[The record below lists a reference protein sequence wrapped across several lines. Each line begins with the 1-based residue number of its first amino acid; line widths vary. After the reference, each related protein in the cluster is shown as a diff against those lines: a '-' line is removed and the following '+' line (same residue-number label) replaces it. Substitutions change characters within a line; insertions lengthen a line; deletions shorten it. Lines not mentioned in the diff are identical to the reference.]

1 MFTFYDCE
9 IFKHDWLFVFIS
21 DDGEVIEIHNDRDAL
36 ERHLSTLHYLV
47 GYNNYAYDDK
57 ITASILKDID
67 PYETSQKIISGKKFN
82 LRLQNPITLDVMQE
96 LKGVSLKEAQ
106 ANLGQSIIETP
117 IDFNLNRKLTKEE
130 IEKVFFY
137 CKNDVQVTKQLFEE
151 RESYFTTKFEMV
163 KEFKLPVTSLKK
175 TQATLAAE
183 ILKAVPGTEK
193 NRLQINYDE
202 RLIQHELP
210 QPIINFYQEI
220 ESEYKQ
226 GVDYTVLEKKKFT
239 YNLAGL
245 EHVYG
250 FGGLHAAKEK
260 YKGEGNYMQIDI
272 SSFYPSLIINNQF
285 LKNMDEFKKIYH
297 TKQQLKLSKDNKE
310 TVYKRILNSVY
321 GAMKSRYNKLHFPQM
336 ANSIVVN
343 GQLIMTHL
351 ICLLEAHCELIQTN
365 TDGIIIKYKKGFEKN
380 LMKLLELFEK
390 HYDLSFDVDLITK
403 IAQRD
408 VNNYVIQYK
417 DGSIKAVGRFGNYEG
432 GSFERNSLTI
442 IDKAL
447 VDYYINGI
455 KPNQTVIHCWKYR
468 KFEYFQL
475 VSKAGK
481 YDGMAQ
487 EKKEDTLFKGNYSTH
502 FINLPK
508 TNRIFATKNKYAGS
522 VFKTRNGA
530 EIKYTKVPYTS
541 ENCLVWNDE
550 LKKLDKR
557 HLDLNWYIK
566 EIEGW
571 MF

>member
-9 IFKHDWLFVFIS
+9 IYKHDFLFVFIS
-21 DDGEVIEIHNDRDAL
+21 DEGEVTEIHNDRDAL
-36 ERHLSTLHYLV
+36 ERHLSTLQYLV

-67 PYETSQKIISGKKFN
+67 PYETSQKIINGKKFN

-96 LKGVSLKEAQ
+96 LKGISLKEAQ

-117 IDFNLNRKLTKEE
+117 IDFNLERSLTKEE

-137 CKNDVQVTKQLFEE
+137 CKNDVQVTKQLFEA

-183 ILKAVPGTEK
+183 ILKAVPGSEK
-193 NRLQINYDE
+193 NRLEIKYDE
-202 RLIQHELP
+202 RISKHELP
-210 QPIINFYQEI
+210 ASIVNFYKEI
-220 ESEYKQ
+220 ESEYRQ
-226 GVDYTVLEKKKFT
+226 GIDYAVLEKRKFT

-272 SSFYPSLIINNQF
+272 TAFYPSLIINNQF

-297 TKQQLKLSKDNKE
+297 IRKQLKLSKDDKE

-321 GAMKSRYNKLHFPQM
+321 GAMKSKYNKLHYPQM

-351 ICLLEAHCELIQTN
+351 ICLLEAHSELIQTN
-365 TDGIIIKYKKGFEKN
+365 TDGIIIKYENGFEKN
-380 LMKLLELFEK
+380 LMKILELFEK
-390 HYDLSFDVDLITK
+390 HYELSFDVDLITK

-408 VNNYVIQYK
+408 VNNYVFQYK
-417 DGSIKAVGRFGNYEG
+417 DGSIKAVGRFANYKGGN
-432 GSFERNSLTI
+432 FERNSLTI

-475 VSKAGK
+475 VSKSGK

-502 FINLPK
+502 FVELPK

-541 ENCLVWNDE
+541 ENCLVWNGE
-550 LKKLDKR
+550 LKRLDKR

-566 EIEGW
+566 QIEGW